1 MTFIRHL
8 LYFYIK
14 TLHQIIILIYY
25 INIILRLIRHL
36 KIIKKIYI
44 NIFMDF
50 VFFFL
55 QKIPK
60 IIQNL

>member
-44 NIFMDF
+44 NIFMDIF
-50 VFFFL
+50 
-55 QKIPK
+55 I
-60 IIQNL
+60 